1 MNSLRPQ
8 SGVMGLLIACM
19 SGDVAVDGHS
29 NPLLVR
35 IHLRKSKA
43 DQLGRRLNIYL
54 GRTDEDLCPVTT
66 LLAYLAV
73 CGMEPGPLFELS
85 NGHFLTKQTFS
96 ARVRSALSVLDYAC
110 SSYAG
115 HSFMIGARLQQQQ
128 SVALKI
134 RLSWQ
139 DSWATG
145 ELSPSTL
152 RALIAANLKI
162 GASGSSA
169 VSSAKY
175 QVVIIAIFIRCA
187 VMIRSLDL
195 QSVPYM

>member
-1 MNSLRPQ
+1 MGRASHWVRHRYAVGSLLHSLFFSCFSGWVNSLRPH

-19 SGDVAVDGHS
+19 SRDVAVDGHS

-43 DQLGRRLNIYL
+43 DQLGRRVNIYL
-54 GRTDEDLCPVTT
+54 GRTDEDLCPVAA

-73 CGMEPGPLFELS
+73 CGREPGPLFELS

-115 HSFMIGARLQQQQ
+115 HSFRIGA
-128 SVALKI
+128 
-134 RLSWQ
+134 
-139 DSWATG
+139 AT
-145 ELSPSTL
+145 T
-152 RALIAANLKI
+152 AAEWH
-162 GASGSSA
+162 
-169 VSSAKY
+169 
-175 QVVIIAIFIRCA
+175 
-187 VMIRSLDL
+187 
-195 QSVPYM
+195 